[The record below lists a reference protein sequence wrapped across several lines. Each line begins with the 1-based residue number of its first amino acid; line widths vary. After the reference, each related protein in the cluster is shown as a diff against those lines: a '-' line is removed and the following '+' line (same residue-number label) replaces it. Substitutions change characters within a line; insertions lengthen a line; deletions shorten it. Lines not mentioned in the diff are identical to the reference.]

1 MAGYR
6 EESDV
11 LGSVKVPSNAYYG
24 AETQRAVDNFPISG
38 LRINSTFVK
47 HYAIIK
53 RAAALV
59 NVSNGKLDRKIGGA
73 IVDACDEII
82 EGKLSDQFVVD
93 AFQAGA
99 GTSTNMNL
107 NEVIANRAIELLKGK
122 RGDYR
127 LVHPNDHVNMAQST
141 NDTYHANIHLTAYAM
156 ITKSLL
162 PTLELLEKA
171 FSAKAKEF
179 SNDIKVGRT
188 HLQDA
193 VPMTLGQEFS
203 GYAYAL
209 SVQKNNIER
218 NAEYLLELSLG
229 GTAVG
234 TGIESYKGYSNSVV
248 AEISKITGFK
258 MKVAKN
264 FFGVQQNQ
272 VEELAVSGSIR
283 GLAALLI
290 KIANDLRLLSSGP
303 RAGMSDITIP
313 PVQPGSSI
321 MPGKINPSI
330 PEMLDMVCFDVM
342 GKDTSITY
350 AAQSGQL
357 ELNVFMPVIA
367 YNLLYSISLLTNA
380 MNVFR
385 KKCVT
390 GIKANKANLKR
401 HLDENLS
408 LATALSEEL
417 GYTRAAQIARRAYKE
432 GKTIKQ
438 VCLEMKVMKKQEL
451 DKLLDSKRLVSNR

>member
-1 MAGYR
+1 MGEYR
-6 EESDV
+6 NESDV
-11 LGSVKVPSNAYYG
+11 LGEVKVPSSAYYG
-24 AETQRAVDNFPISG
+24 SETQRAVDNFPISG
-38 LRINSTFVK
+38 LRINSTFIK
-47 HYAIIK
+47 YYAIMK
-53 RAAALV
+53 RAAAIT
-59 NVSNGKLDRKIGGA
+59 NVSHGRLDKRIGGA

-107 NEVIANRAIELLKGK
+107 NEVIANRAIELLKGR
-122 RGDYR
+122 RGDYK

-141 NDTYHANIHLTAYAM
+141 NDTYHANIHITAYAM
-156 ITKSLL
+156 LTLSLL
-162 PTLELLEKA
+162 PTLKRLETA
-171 FSAKAKEF
+171 FSKKSKEF
-179 SNDIKVGRT
+179 SKMVKIGRT

-209 SVQKNNIER
+209 SVQADNIR
-218 NAEYLLELSLG
+218 SNSDYLLDLSLG

-234 TGIESYKGYSNSVV
+234 TGIESYPGYSKDVV

-258 MKVAKN
+258 VRVAKN

-283 GLAALLI
+283 GLASLLV

-303 RAGMSDITIP
+303 RAGFSDITLP

-321 MPGKINPSI
+321 MPGKINPSM
-330 PEMLDMVCFDVM
+330 PEMLDMVCFEVI
-342 GKDTSITY
+342 GKDTSIAF

-367 YNLLYSISLLTNA
+367 YNLLYSISILDNA
-380 MNVFR
+380 ISVFTKR
-385 KKCVT
+385 CVV
-390 GIKANKANLKR
+390 GIKADKANLNR
-401 HLDENLS
+401 HLNENLS
-408 LATALSEEL
+408 LATALSAKL
-417 GYTRAAQIARRAYKE
+417 GYAKAAQIARRAYKE
-432 GKTIKQ
+432 GKTVKQ
-438 VCLEMKVMKKQEL
+438 VCIEMKVLKKPEL
-451 DKLLDSKRLVSNR
+451 DKMLDSRKLIAP